1 MKVQGIIFDW
11 AGTTIDY
18 GCFSPVGAFMD
29 AFKTINIELT
39 MEEAREPMGM
49 LKIDHTK
56 AILKMDSVKE
66 RFYKLFNR
74 YPNEDDVVDLYKK
87 FEAVLFSTLSKYVTL
102 NPYVLDTVNDIK
114 NMGIKIGTTTG
125 YTKEMMNLVIPAAK
139 ELGYNPEFNIA
150 SDELGYGRPY
160 PYMIYENAKALNIYP
175 QKALIKVGDTVV
187 DMKEGVNAGVWT
199 VGLVLGSSELGL
211 TLEEVRLM
219 DKEEL
224 KLRVDKVKTKLY
236 NAGANYVIDDMSTL
250 VDVINDINSKLE
262 KDVTP

>member
-29 AFKTINIELT
+29 AFKTININLT

-49 LKIDHTK
+49 LKIGHTR
-56 AILKMDSVKE
+56 AILKMNSVRE
-66 RFYKLFNR
+66 RFFKLYNR
-74 YPNEDDVVDLYKK
+74 YPNEDDVLDLYKK
-87 FEAVLFSTLSKYVTL
+87 FEEVLFSTLSSYVTL
-102 NPYVLDTVNDIK
+102 NPYVLDTIK
-114 NMGIKIGTTTG
+114 ILKSMGIKIGTTTG
-125 YTKEMMNLVIPAAK
+125 YTKEMMDIVIPGAK
-139 ELGYNPEFNIA
+139 KLGYNPEFNIA

-199 VGLVLGSSELGL
+199 IGLVLGSSELGL
-211 TLEEVRLM
+211 TIDEVNQMKKSDL
-219 DKEEL
+219 DHKINE
-224 KLRVDKVKTKLY
+224 VKTKLY
-236 NAGANYVIDDMSTL
+236 NAGANYVIDDMSKL
-250 VDVINDINSKLE
+250 IDVINDINSKLE
-262 KDVTP
+262 NGINP